1 MSKYVYPAIFA
12 QEADGYYVRFPDIPS
27 CFTDGDTLIEAM
39 ENANEVLA
47 LMLYQEKNIP
57 KATPIKELKT
67 ENNEFATLIYC
78 NTDNYKITECT
89 SDEQ

>member
-1 MSKYVYPAIFA
+1 MSKYVYPAIFT

-47 LMLYQEKNIP
+47 L
-57 KATPIKELKT
+57 IK
-67 ENNEFATLIYC
+67 
-78 NTDNYKITECT
+78 
-89 SDEQ
+89 